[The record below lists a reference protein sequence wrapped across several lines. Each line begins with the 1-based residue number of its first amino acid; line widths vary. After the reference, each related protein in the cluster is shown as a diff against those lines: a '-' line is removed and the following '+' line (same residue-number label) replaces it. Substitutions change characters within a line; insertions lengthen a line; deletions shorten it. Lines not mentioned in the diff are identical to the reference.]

1 MAGEPHVAGGSGR
14 PGASRRR
21 RAAPAPARAAP
32 AVPAGFH
39 VGDVVVVR
47 VGPRAG
53 ACGTVLAVD
62 DHPEGNQRMVHVA
75 FPQWL
80 PLTLKD
86 TERGGGH
93 CWIDRVELTLVR
105 RARGPGR

>member
-1 MAGEPHVAGGSGR
+1 
-14 PGASRRR
+14 
-21 RAAPAPARAAP
+21 
-32 AVPAGFH
+32 VPAGFA

-53 ACGTVLAVD
+53 ACGTVIAVD
-62 DHPEGNQRMVHVA
+62 DHPEGSPRMVHVA

-93 CWIDRVELTLVR
+93 CWIDRVELALVR
-105 RARGPGR
+105 RARQRKIFSRS

>member
-1 MAGEPHVAGGSGR
+1 MAEGPEAAAGTGKR
-14 PGASRRR
+14 PTRSRGP
-21 RAAPAPARAAP
+21 RAAVT
-32 AVPAGFH
+32 VPAGFAA
-39 VGDVVVVR
+39 GDVVVVR

-62 DHPEGNQRMVHVA
+62 DHPDGNPRMVHVA

-93 CWIDRVELTLVR
+93 CWIDRVELALVR
-105 RARGPGR
+105 RARGPSR